1 MSEMLRDWTY
11 THALSINSAIKSAGN
26 CSVPITLIVL
36 GSYFVE
42 NPEDKPSSSSKGPRK
57 SALKKHASTT
67 SSLRQKFTEL
77 FKKSEDK
84 EDVKAKP
91 GENRTVFV
99 SVVSRMIV
107 APLSECMRGHDSW
120 L

>member
-1 MSEMLRDWTY
+1 MRWELPYKYSSD
-11 THALSINSAIKSAGN
+11 HALSDSAIKSAGN

-42 NPEDKPSSSSKGPRK
+42 NPEDAPASKPTRK

-67 SSLRQKFTEL
+67 SSLRQRFTEL
-77 FKKSEDK
+77 FKKSSGDEQ
-84 EDVKAKP
+84 EVVKSKP

-107 APLSECMRGHDSW
+107 APLSES
-120 L
+120 